1 MVAKEIPDRQGANA
15 DPFEL
20 LGLRAFINCCG
31 SRTVYGGSRMAPEV
45 VQAMVAAASRF
56 VNVPQLLDAAGKRIA
71 ELLGAPAALITSGG
85 SGALFVGAAGAATG
99 GDPERIVRL
108 PRIDWPQRHIVMPRG
123 GRFSYDHAMRAS
135 GLEIV
140 EAGTRDEMAHALDS
154 AALVAVLGT
163 FDPQATMKLEDCVA
177 LARPRGIPV
186 LVDAASEYPR
196 NPDPYLARGASM
208 VAYSGG
214 KYLRGPQSTGILLG
228 EATWIAAAALNTAPH
243 TGIGRHLKVSKE
255 EIAGLVAAV
264 ELWIGGRD
272 TAQEEQ
278 TYRNELGITAA
289 AAEKCRGVTTEI
301 FKLSGPEEPTPRLR
315 VTWDRGRIDV
325 DGPTLRA
332 RLAAGDPS
340 VQVDDRFA
348 LENSIV
354 VLPFNLQPGEALI
367 VGQRIAAELGAAP
380 ARAATE
386 PAPSSL
392 ADVTGSWE
400 VRVSMT
406 GGDVVHAFDLR
417 QQGAAVTGMHRMRAL
432 ANPISGKIAGVRI
445 ELASFHPI
453 EGDTL
458 AYRFMGEVGDG
469 AMHGLAELGTTAPT
483 ILGPVNKRQYGEVR
497 WVAQRR

>member
-1 MVAKEIPDRQGANA
+1 MSFRETIESPGANA

-45 VQAMVAAASRF
+45 VQAMVAASTRF

-71 ELLGAPAALITSGG
+71 ELLGAPASLVTSGG
-85 SGALFVGAAGAATG
+85 SGALFVAAAGAATG

-123 GRFSYDHAMRAS
+123 SRFSYDHAMRAS

-140 EAGTRDEMAHALDS
+140 EAGTPDEMARALDT

-186 LVDAASEYPR
+186 LVDAASEYPN

-228 EATWIAAAALNTAPH
+228 EPGWIAAAALNTAPH

-264 ELWIGGRD
+264 ERWISGHD
-272 TAQEEQ
+272 AVQEEK
-278 TYRNELGITAA
+278 TYRAELAILAA
-289 AAEKCRGVTTEI
+289 AAEKARGVTTEI
-301 FKLSGPEEPTPRLR
+301 FKLSGPDEPTPRLR
-315 VTWDRGRIDV
+315 VTWDRARIGL
-325 DGPTLRA
+325 DGPQLRA

-348 LENSIV
+348 QENSIV

-367 VGQRIAAELGAAP
+367 VGQRIAAELGTASAGAMSAAP
-380 ARAATE
+380 
-386 PAPSSL
+386 PSSEPDI
-392 ADVTGSWE
+392 AGMWD
-400 VRVSMT
+400 VRVRMT
-406 GGDVVHAFDLR
+406 AGEVVHVFDLR
-417 QQGAAVTGMHRMRAL
+417 QQGAAVTGAHCMRAST
-432 ANPISGKIAGVRI
+432 NPIAGKLSGGRI
-445 ELASFHPI
+445 ELESFHPI
-453 EGDTL
+453 EGATL
-458 AYRFMGEVGDG
+458 AYRFVGEVGDG
-469 AMHGLAELGTTAPT
+469 TMRGRAELGTTAQS
-483 ILGPVNKRQYGEVR
+483 ILGPVNKREYGEVH

>member
-1 MVAKEIPDRQGANA
+1 MTSRDTTKRPGANA

-45 VQAMVAAASRF
+45 LQAMVAASTRF

-140 EAGTRDEMAHALDS
+140 EAGTPDEMARALDT
-154 AALVAVLGT
+154 AAMVAVLGT

-196 NPDPYLARGASM
+196 SPDPYLQRGAAM

-228 EATWIAAAALNTAPH
+228 EAGWIAAAALNTAPH

-264 ELWIGGRD
+264 ELWISGHD
-272 TAQEEQ
+272 AVQEDKA
-278 TYRNELGITAA
+278 YRAELELCAA
-289 AAEKCRGVTTEI
+289 AAEKVRGVTAEI
-301 FKLSGPEEPTPRLR
+301 FKLSGPDEPTPRLR
-315 VTWDRGRIDV
+315 VTWDRQRIGL
-325 DGPTLRA
+325 DGPQLRE

-367 VGQRIAAELGAAP
+367 VGQRIAAELGAGSAS
-380 ARAATE
+380 AMATS
-386 PAPSSL
+386 PRSPGLDIAG
-392 ADVTGSWE
+392 TWE

-406 GGDVVHAFDLR
+406 AGEVVHEFELR
-417 QQGAAVTGMHRMRAL
+417 QQGETVTGTHRMRAL
-432 ANPISGKIAGVRI
+432 ANPIAGKLSGARI
-445 ELASFHPI
+445 ELESFHPI
-453 EGDTL
+453 EGSTL
-458 AYRFMGEVGDG
+458 AYRFMGEISDG
-469 AMHGLAELGTTAPT
+469 AMHGRAELGTTAHA
-483 ILGPVNKRQYGEVR
+483 IIGPVNKREYGEVP
-497 WVAQRR
+497 WVARRR

>member
-1 MVAKEIPDRQGANA
+1 MVSGETTKRPGANA

-45 VQAMVAAASRF
+45 LQAMVAASTRF

-71 ELLGAPAALITSGG
+71 ELLGAPAALVTSGG

-123 GRFSYDHAMRAS
+123 SRFSYDHAMRAS

-140 EAGTRDEMAHALDS
+140 EAGTSDEMARALDT

-196 NPDPYLARGASM
+196 APDPYLARGASM

-228 EATWIAAAALNTAPH
+228 ETGWIAAAALNTAPH

-264 ELWIGGRD
+264 ELWITGHD
-272 TAQEEQ
+272 SAQEE
-278 TYRNELGITAA
+278 TVYRAELALAAA
-289 AAEKCRGVTTEI
+289 AAEKTRGVTTEI
-301 FKLSGPEEPTPRLR
+301 FKLSGPDEPTPRLR
-315 VTWDRGRIDV
+315 VTWDRARIGL
-325 DGPTLRA
+325 DGPQLRE

-367 VGQRIAAELGAAP
+367 VGQRIAAELGAAS
-380 ARAATE
+380 ARAAA
-386 PAPSSL
+386 APPPSPGIDISGRWN
-392 ADVTGSWE
+392 VS
-400 VRVSMT
+400 VSMSA
-406 GGDVVHAFDLR
+406 GDVAHEFEL
-417 QQGAAVTGMHRMRAL
+417 QQHGAAITGTHRMRAL
-432 ANPISGKIAGVRI
+432 ANPITGNLRGARL
-445 ELASFHPI
+445 ELQSFHPI
-453 EGDTL
+453 EGSTL
-458 AYRFMGEVGDG
+458 AYRFMGEVADG
-469 AMHGLAELGTTAPT
+469 MMRGRAELGTTAQST
-483 ILGPVNKRQYGEVR
+483 LGPVNKREYGEVR
-497 WVAQRR
+497 WGARRR